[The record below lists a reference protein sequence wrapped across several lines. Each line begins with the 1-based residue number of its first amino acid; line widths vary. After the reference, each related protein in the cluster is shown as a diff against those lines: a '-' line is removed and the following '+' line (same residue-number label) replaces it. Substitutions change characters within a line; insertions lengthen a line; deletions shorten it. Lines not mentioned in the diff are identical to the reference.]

1 MICTGLSRHVLS
13 VMLFGAGAGALL
25 GFACGDGGDDS
36 RPAVLEHVARE
47 VAAPAFTALHERAE
61 EMVAAMDFLCAAPDP
76 GALATAQNAWSAER
90 DAWSRVL
97 PFGFGPLP
105 AELNALDFWPVRVDT
120 VEDAVAGAP
129 DAPDAAYLGGLGVSA
144 KGMPA
149 LEYLLWGTE
158 EAPALVA
165 LQAEAGARRCGY
177 ARLLAADIAARTD
190 ALATA
195 WSGEYAD
202 ALATAGSGSTT
213 YASLKAGLDELV
225 NKSIDACLTMVKG
238 KLDNPLGNL
247 TGAAEDP
254 SLMESRFSGRTR
266 ADLQANLAGVW
277 AVYHGADEGAPAA
290 GISVLVRELDPALDD
305 RVRAQHARAGEVL
318 AAVPEPMTSSLV
330 ADRTAVQLA
339 RDELDTFRRL
349 LKLDVAST
357 LGVTLALSDNDGD

>member
-1 MICTGLSRHVLS
+1 MLAGL
-13 VMLFGAGAGALL
+13 
-25 GFACGDGGDDS
+25 ACGGGGDA
-36 RPAVLEHVARE
+36 RPAVLAHIGHD
-47 VAAPAFTALHERAE
+47 VAAPAFATLHERAGAL
-61 EMVAAMDFLCAAPDP
+61 VAALEPLCAGPD
-76 GALATAQNAWSAER
+76 ATTLAAAQAAWSEER

-105 AELNALDFWPVRVDT
+105 SELNALDFWPVRVDT
-120 VEDAVAGAP
+120 VETAVAGAP
-129 DAPDAAYLGGLGVSA
+129 AAADAGYLGGLGVSA

-149 LEYLLWGTE
+149 LEYLLWGE
-158 EAPALVA
+158 DPGAALTA
-165 LQAEAGARRCGY
+165 FQSEDGARRCGY
-177 ARLLAADIAARTD
+177 ARALAVDIEARTD

-195 WSGEYAD
+195 WASEYAD
-202 ALATAGSGSTT
+202 ALATAGTGSAA
-213 YASLKAGLDELV
+213 YPSLKAGVDEV
-225 NKSIDACLTMVKG
+225 INKSIDACLTMVKG

-247 TGAAEDP
+247 SGAAEDP

-277 AVYHGADEGAPAA
+277 AVYHGADLDAPAA
-290 GISVLVRELDPALDD
+290 GISVLVAALDPALDE
-305 RVRAQHARAGEVL
+305 RVRAQYARTVEVL
-318 AAVPEPMTSSLV
+318 VAVPEPLTEALV

>member
-1 MICTGLSRHVLS
+1 
-13 VMLFGAGAGALL
+13 MLFGAGAGTLVGL
-25 GFACGDGGDDS
+25 ACGGGGDDS

-47 VAAPAFTALHERAE
+47 VAVPAFTALHDRAE
-61 EMVAAMDFLCAAPDP
+61 EMVATMDFLCAAPDP
-76 GALATAQNAWSAER
+76 GALATAQTAWSAER

-105 AELNALDFWPVRVDT
+105 AELNALDFWPVRIDT
-120 VEDAVAGAP
+120 IEDAVAGAP
-129 DAPDAAYLGGLGVSA
+129 EAADAAYLGTLGVSA

-149 LEYLLWGTE
+149 LEYLLWGETSG
-158 EAPALVA
+158 EALTA
-165 LQAEAGARRCGY
+165 LQAPEGARRCAY
-177 ARLLAADIAARTD
+177 ARALAVDIAARTD

-195 WSGEYAD
+195 WSGGYAD
-202 ALATAGSGSTT
+202 ELASAGSGSTV
-213 YASLKAGLDELV
+213 YGSLKAGLDEVV

-266 ADLQANLAGVW
+266 ADLQASLAGVW
-277 AVYHGADEGAPAA
+277 AVYHGADPDAPAA
-290 GISVLVRELDPALDD
+290 GISVLVRELDPSLDD
-305 RVRAQHARAGEVL
+305 RVRAQYARAVEVL
-318 AAVPEPMTSSLV
+318 AAVPEPMTSALL

>member
-1 MICTGLSRHVLS
+1 
-13 VMLFGAGAGALL
+13 MLFGAGAGTLV
-25 GFACGDGGDDS
+25 GFACGGGDDS

-47 VAAPAFTALHERAE
+47 VAVPAFAALHERAE
-61 EMVAAMDFLCAAPDP
+61 ATVAAIDALCAGPD
-76 GALATAQNAWSAER
+76 ATTLAAAQDAWSEGR
-90 DAWSRVL
+90 DAWARVL

-105 AELNALDFWPVRVDT
+105 PELNALDFWPVRVDT
-120 VEDAVAGAP
+120 VEEAVAGAP
-129 DAPDAAYLGGLGVSA
+129 DAADAAYLGTLGVSA

-149 LEYLLWGTE
+149 LEYLLWG
-158 EAPALVA
+158 EAEGAALAA
-165 LQAEAGARRCGY
+165 LQAEGGARRCGY
-177 ARLLAADIAARTD
+177 ARALAADIAARTD
-190 ALATA
+190 AVAAA

-202 ALATAGSGSTT
+202 ALASAGSGSAV
-213 YASLKAGLDELV
+213 YDSLKAGLDEVV

-277 AVYHGADEGAPAA
+277 AVYHGADPEAPAA

-305 RVRAQHARAGEVL
+305 RVRTQYARAGEVL
-318 AAVPEPMTSSLV
+318 AAVPEPMTAALV

>member
-1 MICTGLSRHVLS
+1 
-13 VMLFGAGAGALL
+13 MLFGAGSGTLL
-25 GFACGDGGDDS
+25 GFACGGGGDDS
-36 RPAVLEHVARE
+36 RAAVLEHVARE
-47 VAAPAFTALHERAE
+47 VAVPAFTDLHARAE
-61 EMVAAMDFLCAAPDP
+61 DMVAAVDALCAAPDP
-76 GALATAQNAWSAER
+76 GALAAAQNVWSAER

-105 AELNALDFWPVRVDT
+105 PELNALDFWPVRVDS

-129 DAPDAAYLGGLGVSA
+129 DAPDADYLGGLGVSA

-149 LEYLLWGTE
+149 LEYLLWGTD
-158 EAPALVA
+158 EAPALTA
-165 LQAEAGARRCGY
+165 LQAPEGGARRCGY
-177 ARLLAADIAARTD
+177 AQVLAADIAARTD
-190 ALATA
+190 ALAAA

-202 ALATAGSGSTT
+202 TLATAGSGSAA
-213 YASLKAGLDELV
+213 YDSLKAGLDEVV

-305 RVRAQHARAGEVL
+305 RVRAQYARAGEVL
-318 AAVPEPMTSSLV
+318 AAVPEPMTAALL

>member
-1 MICTGLSRHVLS
+1 MR
-13 VMLFGAGAGALL
+13 
-25 GFACGDGGDDS
+25 
-36 RPAVLEHVARE
+36 R
-47 VAAPAFTALHERAE
+47 
-61 EMVAAMDFLCAAPDP
+61 PDP

-105 AELNALDFWPVRVDT
+105 PELNALDFWPVRVDT

-165 LQAEAGARRCGY
+165 LQAGDGARRCGY

-213 YASLKAGLDELV
+213 YASLKAGLDEIV

-266 ADLQANLAGVW
+266 ADLQANLEGVW
-277 AVYHGADEGAPAA
+277 AVYHGADDGAPAA

-305 RVRAQHARAGEVL
+305 RVRAQYARAGEVL
-318 AAVPEPMTSSLV
+318 AAVPEPMTSSLL
-330 ADRTAVQLA
+330 AHRTAVQLA
-339 RDELDTFRRL
+339 RDELDTLRRL